1 MSQRRSPEARW
12 GILAARLRDDP
23 ESHLNALAGLVER
36 DKLDVAEAGYRDALA
51 RFPPNVMIASRYA
64 RVAERRRDW
73 AEAVRRWEE
82 VRARF
87 PNNRLAQQALAASL
101 VRAGNADTAEALLC
115 NLLAPFQGSDLAAA
129 DEMVRRLM
137 IDHARMATNRG
148 DLAEAH
154 RRWQNLL
161 RQLPGDEA
169 VQNGWRELQALED
182 PMAADVAAPAEG
194 EKSPHAGLMARF
206 EGLGGTCEFG
216 LVQRNFGAEP
226 LGLFRWVSLSAA
238 NLRLALEDRLAG
250 IGEPEFTRLGISD
263 AHKFN
268 TSDTRYGLAMHT
280 FIADSGQDRARL
292 LVQLQL
298 RMRFL
303 RDKLLQDLAAGEKV
317 FLYRC
322 RRDTRAEDIAPIAA
336 ALLAYNCGNVL
347 LAVKRA
353 SPEDPAHA
361 VRWLAP
367 GVLSGNI
374 RDGRKEPRGT
384 GWAVDFEA
392 WLETCQQAVVLVEKE
407 RRSCALDP
415 SRANVVGT
423 TGPSH
428 PGAPRSPAAAPHSGT
443 AW

>member
-12 GILAARLRDDP
+12 AILAARLRDDP
-23 ESHLNALAGLVER
+23 DFHLSALAGLVER
-36 DKLDVAEAGYRDALA
+36 GKLDVADAGYRDAMA
-51 RFPPNVMIASRYA
+51 RFPPNVMMASRYA

-73 AEAVRRWEE
+73 AEAVTRWEA

-101 VRAGNADTAEALLC
+101 VRAGDADAAELLLSG
-115 NLLAPFQGSDLAAA
+115 LLAPLLGGDLAATDDMA
-129 DEMVRRLM
+129 RRLM
-137 IDHARMATNRG
+137 IDHARLATNRG

-154 RRWQNLL
+154 RRWENLL
-161 RQLPGDEA
+161 RQWPDDEA

-182 PMAADVAAPAEG
+182 PMAADVVAPAEG
-194 EKSPHAGLMARF
+194 EKAPHAGLMARF

-250 IGEPEFTRLGISD
+250 IGEPEFTRLGVSD
-263 AHKFN
+263 ARQFS

-280 FIADSGQDRARL
+280 FIADSGQDRNKLFA
-292 LVQLQL
+292 QLRL

-303 RDKLLQDLAAGEKV
+303 RDKLLQDLTAGEKI

-322 RRDTRAEDIAPIAA
+322 RRDTRAEDIAALAA
-336 ALLAYNCGNVL
+336 SLLAYNRGNVL

-353 SPEDPAHA
+353 SAEDPAHA

-367 GVLSGNI
+367 GVLVGNI

-392 WLETCQQAVVLVEKE
+392 WLETCRRARGLVGTEGQG
-407 RRSCALDP
+407 SALDKL
-415 SRANVVGT
+415 
-423 TGPSH
+423 GP
-428 PGAPRSPAAAPHSGT
+428 
-443 AW
+443 